1 MRLKELEIQ
10 GFKSFP
16 DKTRL
21 TIGEGITGIVGPNGS
36 GKSNISDAIR
46 WVMGETSSKQLRGAG
61 KMEDVIFGG
70 TQTRGAMG
78 YASVSLTI
86 DNTDHGLDMDADE
99 VTIGR
104 RYYRSGESEYSIN
117 GQSVRLK
124 DIYELLLDTGLG
136 RDGYAIVGQG
146 RIAEIVA
153 AKSGERREIFEEASG
168 IARYRYRKNEAE
180 RRLAAAEGNLERL
193 RDILGELER
202 RVGPLKRDSE
212 KAQQF
217 LELSGQR
224 KSLEVTLWVDA
235 IRRAKDT
242 VRDQQ
247 RRYEAAQADYDRLSR
262 SLDEYDEKSEALRAK
277 TQQLMLQV
285 EESNAKIRA
294 ITEENAG
301 SDSRI
306 AVLNNENEHSRRQI
320 EEARAELSRAGE
332 GQKGI
337 ELEAEAHRAA
347 IEKLNARIAQADET
361 AKDLDRQLDA
371 LEQQA
376 MQSGQQRD
384 LLNAAILRCQQ
395 AATAA
400 QVQHATAESAAN
412 AAEARLQD
420 ARAQKQQNESDAET
434 AGRQQAEAADR
445 LQQAEEA
452 VTRLDNVR
460 AGLRLKLDS
469 RKRQQAEAADA
480 LQKAERELSAAAQRI
495 HILEDLE
502 RNLDGYQQSVKT
514 VMRAAGSGRLRGVI
528 GPVAGILTVRKGYEV
543 AIETALGFAL
553 QNIVVEDEKSARAA
567 IAFLKAEKGGRATF
581 LPLDTMQGSRFSGR
595 LTGTAEVA
603 ADLVEA
609 DPRYQNIVNNL
620 LGRIIVVEDLAEAS
634 AVARN
639 LGYRN
644 RIVTLDGQVINAGGS
659 FTGGSTAR
667 SVGVFSRKQELEELR
682 ARLTRLQ
689 TARDTAAQAARDRKA
704 EADTLQA
711 QLTGADS
718 ESMTAAADRLRAS
731 LEVDRLAA
739 AAGNAA
745 RERERLE
752 QEIALFEAQLAESRA
767 AAEQA
772 GKDRAAA
779 EAEQADAER
788 QLAALGESADSL
800 TAKREELTA
809 AANDNRL
816 ARLTAE
822 KDVSLHRAALETLA
836 GRTGEAEARARELNA
851 SIEAC
856 RQRIRANE
864 LSVENIQRQRE
875 ENRRRIADCEQAIRD
890 ANAARMQ
897 AEADSTRLAQE
908 NRALTDE
915 REKMSGEMARLA
927 ERRAAAETE
936 LNSTAA
942 KLWEEYQLAESEAEA
957 LCVEFQNVT
966 ELRRQVAEVRG
977 KIRALGNVN
986 VGAID
991 EYKEVKERYDFMKA
1005 QVTDVEKSRAELN
1018 RMIGELCDEMR
1029 TLFSDSF
1036 KRINENFVHI
1046 FRELFGGGSARLYLS
1061 DPDDVLESGIEI
1073 EVSPPG
1079 KVIKNLSA
1087 LSGGEQ
1093 ALVAISIYFA
1103 ILAVNPS
1110 PFCILDE
1117 IEAALDDVNVVRYAQ
1132 YLRRLTDKTQ
1142 FIVITH
1148 RRGTMEAADVLYGV
1162 TMQEDGVSK
1171 ILRLDLNSVSA
1182 DLIS

>member
-1 MRLKELEIQ
+1 M
-10 GFKSFP
+10 
-16 DKTRL
+16 
-21 TIGEGITGIVGPNGS
+21 
-36 GKSNISDAIR
+36 
-46 WVMGETSSKQLRGAG
+46 
-61 KMEDVIFGG
+61 
-70 TQTRGAMG
+70 
-78 YASVSLTI
+78 
-86 DNTDHGLDMDADE
+86 
-99 VTIGR
+99 
-104 RYYRSGESEYSIN
+104 
-117 GQSVRLK
+117 
-124 DIYELLLDTGLG
+124 
-136 RDGYAIVGQG
+136 
-146 RIAEIVA
+146 
-153 AKSGERREIFEEASG
+153 
-168 IARYRYRKNEAE
+168 
-180 RRLAAAEGNLERL
+180 
-193 RDILGELER
+193 
-202 RVGPLKRDSE
+202 
-212 KAQQF
+212 
-217 LELSGQR
+217 
-224 KSLEVTLWVDA
+224 
-235 IRRAKDT
+235 
-242 VRDQQ
+242 
-247 RRYEAAQADYDRLSR
+247 
-262 SLDEYDEKSEALRAK
+262 
-277 TQQLMLQV
+277 
-285 EESNAKIRA
+285 
-294 ITEENAG
+294 
-301 SDSRI
+301 
-306 AVLNNENEHSRRQI
+306 
-320 EEARAELSRAGE
+320 
-332 GQKGI
+332 
-337 ELEAEAHRAA
+337 
-347 IEKLNARIAQADET
+347 
-361 AKDLDRQLDA
+361 
-371 LEQQA
+371 
-376 MQSGQQRD
+376 
-384 LLNAAILRCQQ
+384 
-395 AATAA
+395 
-400 QVQHATAESAAN
+400 
-412 AAEARLQD
+412 
-420 ARAQKQQNESDAET
+420 
-434 AGRQQAEAADR
+434 
-445 LQQAEEA
+445 
-452 VTRLDNVR
+452 
-460 AGLRLKLDS
+460 
-469 RKRQQAEAADA
+469 
-480 LQKAERELSAAAQRI
+480 
-495 HILEDLE
+495 
-502 RNLDGYQQSVKT
+502 
-514 VMRAAGSGRLRGVI
+514 
-528 GPVAGILTVRKGYEV
+528 
-543 AIETALGFAL
+543 
-553 QNIVVEDEKSARAA
+553 
-567 IAFLKAEKGGRATF
+567 
-581 LPLDTMQGSRFSGR
+581 
-595 LTGTAEVA
+595 
-603 ADLVEA
+603 
-609 DPRYQNIVNNL
+609 
-620 LGRIIVVEDLAEAS
+620 VEDLAEAS

-739 AAGNAA
+739 AADNAA

-822 KDVSLHRAALETLA
+822 KDVSLHQAALETLA

-1029 TLFSDSF
+1029 TLFADSF

>member
-634 AVARN
+634 AAARN

-739 AAGNAA
+739 AADNAA

>member
-247 RRYEAAQADYDRLSR
+247 RRYEAAQADYNRLSR
-262 SLDEYDEKSEALRAK
+262 SLDEYDEKSEALRAR

-445 LQQAEEA
+445 LKQAEEA

-689 TARDTAAQAARDRKA
+689 TARDTAAQTARDRKA

-739 AAGNAA
+739 AADNAA

-822 KDVSLHRAALETLA
+822 KDVSLHQAALETLA

-1029 TLFSDSF
+1029 TLFADSF